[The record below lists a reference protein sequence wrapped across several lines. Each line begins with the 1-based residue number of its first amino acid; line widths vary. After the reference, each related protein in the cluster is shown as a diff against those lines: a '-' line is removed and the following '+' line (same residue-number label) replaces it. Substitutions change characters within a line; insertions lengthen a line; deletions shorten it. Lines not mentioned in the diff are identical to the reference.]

1 MEKSGSLSRALSV
14 ASDAL
19 NAYAV
24 GVGVVAHNVANI
36 STDDFHPLRLEYR
49 SVNNGVE
56 AAFLPEGEGRA
67 SGLDAGEESPVPSGV
82 ELAREFANLV
92 VSQRAFEA
100 NARVIT
106 TIDDAMGAVLN
117 IKG

>member
-1 MEKSGSLSRALSV
+1 MEKSGSLSRALFA
-14 ASDAL
+14 ASGAL
-19 NAYAV
+19 NAYAT

-36 STDDFHPLRLEYR
+36 STDDFHPLRTEYR
-49 SVNNGVE
+49 AVNNGVE
-56 AAFLPEGEGRA
+56 AAVLPEGEGRA
-67 SGLDAGEESPVPSGV
+67 SGMEADDTSLAPSGV

-92 VSQRAFEA
+92 ISRRSFEA

-106 TIDDAMGAVLN
+106 SIDDAMGSVLN